1 MAQTPIRRKKKAV
14 TNVPKGRIYVQSTFN
29 NSIITLTD
37 NTGNVLGW
45 ETAGHS
51 GFRGA
56 RKSTPYAAQVAM
68 KSIIEKAQSL
78 SMQEVEIYVKGVGS
92 GRESAV
98 RGLQGSG
105 ITVTLIKDVTP
116 LAHNGVRPKKPRRV

>member
-1 MAQTPIRRKKKAV
+1 MALKATRRKKKI
-14 TNVPKGRIYVQSTFN
+14 TDIPKGRIFIQSTFN
-29 NSIITLTD
+29 NTIITLTD
-37 NTGNVLGW
+37 GQGNSLGW

-68 KSIIEKAQSL
+68 RTIIDKAHAVK
-78 SMQEVEIYVKGVGS
+78 MTEVEIYVKGVGS

-98 RGLQGSG
+98 RALQGSG
-105 ITVTLIKDVTP
+105 LAVTQIKDVTP
-116 LAHNGVRPKKPRRV
+116 IAHNGCRAKKPRRV